1 MAGRT
6 LNRRELREQADHAES
21 SPPAASEP
29 TTTIAAPKKAS
40 KRKAAATTAK
50 PRKPRKLKAPP
61 RQRVRWV
68 LFDGAMKP
76 VAVFDFNQR
85 AAADEKLAS
94 LLASKKGTHFLQL
107 VKEPMPEAAVEVPAA
122 G

>member
-21 SPPAASEP
+21 SPPATSEP

-40 KRKAAATTAK
+40 KRKAAATAK

-68 LFDGAMKP
+68 LFDGTMKQ
-76 VAVFDFNQR
+76 VAIFDFNQR
-85 AAADEKLAS
+85 AAADERLAS

-107 VKEPMPEAAVEVPAA
+107 VKEPMPVAAVEVPAA